1 MSAMK
6 IDVYLDN
13 DRDPFQTLSPPE
25 KFQLN
30 TAFMSDGPH
39 KLLFVVIEK
48 DGVASQHA
56 VEFIV
61 QNGPSIA
68 VHGIEDGDIVHG
80 EISVLANAYSS
91 KIGDD
96 FEPLRIES
104 PVPIPTWAWVLFLG
118 VLAWGAGYVS
128 LEMSTHR
135 GLPNIVST
143 PATARTAD
151 VNTEKSLKG
160 DVSGLGVQVYG
171 NNCSSCHQLNGT
183 GLGGVFP
190 PLKGNQAVL
199 NEDPADHIKT
209 ILNGLS
215 NKVIDGVSYAAPM
228 PPFGGTLSDEEVAGV
243 VNHERSSW
251 GNASPTVT
259 ASDVKALRN

>member
-1 MSAMK
+1 MK

-13 DRDPFQTLSPPE
+13 DRDPFQTLVPPE

-30 TAFMSDGPH
+30 TQFMSDGPH
-39 KLLFVVIEK
+39 ELRFVVL
-48 DGVASQHA
+48 DDSGGASEQR
-56 VEFIV
+56 VRFTV
-61 QNGPSIA
+61 RNGPAIA
-68 VHGIEDGDIVHG
+68 VHGIADGDIVQG
-80 EISVLANAYSS
+80 EIPVLANAYSS
-91 KIGDD
+91 SIGDD

-104 PVPIPTWAWVLFLG
+104 PVPIPTWAWVLFLSI
-118 VLAWGAGYVS
+118 LAWGAGYVS
-128 LEMSTHR
+128 LELSARR
-135 GLPNIVST
+135 GLPTIIST
-143 PATARTAD
+143 PVATGTAD
-151 VNTEKSLKG
+151 ANTEKSPKEASG
-160 DVSGLGVQVYG
+160 GLGAQIYG

-183 GLGGVFP
+183 GLAGVFP
-190 PLKGNQAVL
+190 PLKGNPAML

-228 PPFGGTLSDEEVAGV
+228 PPFGGTLSDEDVAGV
-243 VNHERSSW
+243 VNHERSNW